1 MTAKARLA
9 LLWRGDM
16 QARRDAT
23 PSNNRL
29 NRVFDALVAIGIHAE
44 PAVYSDETVH
54 DVREQLLNFDGVLVW
69 VDPISNGHNRAVL
82 DAMLRE
88 VASRGI
94 WVSAHP
100 DVIIKM
106 GVKQVLHRTKHLG
119 WCTDTHIYRTA

>member
-119 WCTDTHIYRTA
+119 WGTDTHIYRTA